1 MMHMTKNTFLS
12 LLGAASLMGL
22 LSACDLLGGIYDDTL
37 DGSSAESEVSGG
49 NTTQHS
55 STEVTSGDGS
65 SITVKSGQYYIDA
78 TSYTQWIYVSLRG
91 DSLAITTAEIDP
103 ADGSETGAPDE
114 WDFAHHRYDVKTNGA
129 QVMMTSFHSI
139 AELEAAGIPADT
151 LWVAD
156 VWSEQSITVDMSH
169 MLEGYL
175 LYAAG
180 TRNVEAGL
188 WLDVDTSTMP
198 PIYTLRDNVL
208 IYRLADGTLAALQLV
223 NFMST
228 DRYQIKGWMTV
239 NYKYPIFAE

>member
-1 MMHMTKNTFLS
+1 MNVTKFS
-12 LLGAASLMGL
+12 FPLLGAASLMGL
-22 LSACDLLGGIYDDTL
+22 LSACDMLGGIYDDTL
-37 DGSSAESEVSGG
+37 DGTSDDTTAASG
-49 NTTQHS
+49 TSTQQNS
-55 STEVTSGDGS
+55 VQQDSVV
-65 SITVKSGQYYIDA
+65 VKSGQYYIDA
-78 TSYTQWIYVSLRG
+78 TSYTQWIYVSLHG

-129 QVMMTSFHSI
+129 QVMMTSYSSI
-139 AELEAAGIPADT
+139 AQLEAAGMPSDT
-151 LWVAD
+151 AWVAD
-156 VWSEQSITVDMSH
+156 VYGERSITVDMSG
-169 MLEGYL
+169 MMQGVIG
-175 LYAAG
+175 YAAG
-180 TRNVEAGL
+180 WKNPEAGL

-208 IYRLADGTLAALQLV
+208 IYRLSDGTYAAIQLV